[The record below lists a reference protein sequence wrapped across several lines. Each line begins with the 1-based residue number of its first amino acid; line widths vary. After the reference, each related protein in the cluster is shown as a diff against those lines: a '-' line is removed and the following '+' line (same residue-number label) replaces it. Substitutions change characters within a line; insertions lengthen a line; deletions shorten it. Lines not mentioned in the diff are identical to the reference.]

1 MEHKFKLV
9 VGDWSSDGHGISD
22 TTVCICNH
30 SNGEVIDAHKKL
42 ASKGI
47 NLESQCG
54 NYQDSKLSK
63 DFIEK
68 LNEIGFNFSE
78 IDFDDLVL
86 DEGEVY
92 INCTDWVKLYMELSK
107 IEIPDLQYKFISDGL
122 PSIYIGGYGLF
133 YN

>member
-30 SNGEVIDAHKKL
+30 SNGEVMDAHKKL

-47 NLESQCG
+47 NLLSQC
-54 NYQDSKLSK
+54 NRYDDSKLGK

-68 LNEIGFNFSE
+68 LNGIGFNLSE

-86 DEGEVY
+86 GEGEVY
-92 INCTDWVKLYMELSK
+92 INGDDWVKLYMELVK
-107 IEIPDLQYKFISDGL
+107 IEIPDLQYKFINDGL
-122 PSIYIGGYGLF
+122 PSIYIGGYGL
-133 YN
+133 YSN